1 MEQIGY
7 GYCRWLNNRIVPSF
21 GPLIVLSPLAAA
33 NALAPATA
41 WPGAPLDHFGVTAAP
56 NVAFED
62 YVIPLPARFLAK
74 GPGFGA
80 ARAGFTTRQPRSRS
94 IISA

>member
-1 MEQIGY
+1 
-7 GYCRWLNNRIVPSF
+7 VF
-21 GPLIVLSPLAAA
+21 DPLTAA

-41 WPGAPLDHFGVTAAP
+41 CPGAPVDHFGVMAAH

-80 ARAGFTTRQPRSRS
+80 ARAEFTTRQPRSRS
-94 IISA
+94 IITLAGGPDGIQTHERLP